1 MINQAGVTP
10 AEAQAPQA
18 PPTMPVEAARVIVT
32 AVNDIVNAVGTL
44 QSHQSVVIRPE
55 ITGRI
60 AKISFKE
67 GQTVKAGAVLFMLDD
82 SLAKAEFDQAQAQ
95 LVLAEQNYRRA
106 SDLYARNVGT
116 GRTRDE
122 TRSQLGVAQAQLQ
135 VAKAKLDKTRLRAPF
150 TGIAGLRQVDD
161 GAYVQPGQDLVNLE
175 DVDPIKV
182 DFRIPEAY
190 LADLK
195 SGQEIAISVD
205 AYTGKQF
212 AGKIYAID
220 PKLDTAG
227 RSIAIRA
234 LIPNS
239 EGALRPGLFAR
250 VALKIAGRK
259 NAVTIPEEAVVPEG
273 QAFYVFKIA
282 QGKAVKT
289 RVVLGLHKSGMIE
302 VVSGLTGGDT
312 VVTAGQQKLMNG
324 FGVIVVNGR
333 KPQQGSR

>member
-1 MINQAGVTP
+1 
-10 AEAQAPQA
+10 
-18 PPTMPVEAARVIVT
+18 MPVEAARVTV
-32 AVNDIVNAVGTL
+32 AMVNDIVNAVGTL
-44 QSHQSVVIRPE
+44 QSHQSIVVRPE

-60 AKISFKE
+60 TKISFKE
-67 GQTVKAGAVLFMLDD
+67 GQIVKAGAVLFTLDD

-95 LVLAEQNYRRA
+95 LVLAEQNYKRA

-122 TRSQLGVAQAQLQ
+122 TRSQLGVARAQVQ
-135 VAKAKLDKTRLRAPF
+135 VAKAKLDKTKLRAPF
-150 TGIAGLRQVDD
+150 SGIAGLRQVDD

-195 SGQEIAISVD
+195 PGQEIAISVD

-239 EGALRPGLFAR
+239 EGTLRPGLFAR
-250 VALKIAGRK
+250 VALKVASRK
-259 NAVTIPEEAVVPEG
+259 NAVMMPEEAIVPEG
-273 QAFYVFKIA
+273 QSFYVFKIT
-282 QGKAVKT
+282 QGKALKT
-289 RVVLGLHKSGMIE
+289 RVVLGQHKNGMVE
-302 VVSGLTGGDT
+302 VVSGLAHSDT

-324 FGVIVVNGR
+324 FGVVIVNGR
-333 KPQQGSR
+333 QPQQGKR